1 MIMGISR
8 LLPLFIGCLVFCSC
22 RDRVPNS
29 NSSLSLD
36 YYQSLQNPSYTINS
50 RTIRK
55 LVDSLMR
62 NDSDRQAADLFM
74 RSHYRN
80 GGQFV
85 WIDRYGVD
93 HRADSLLNYLRKVDR
108 MGFSQRA
115 FNVNAIERDL
125 EVLRKLEL
133 DNRHDQINQVMA
145 RLEYRLTKAY
155 LRYASGQRFGYM
167 NPTYVFNRL
176 DSIETN
182 PYDTIQRSIRYRG
195 LFDVGMQHADHK
207 FYGLAL
213 RQAATDSIQR
223 FLHDIQP
230 KNPFYYQLEQKL
242 ASGDITGVD
251 RRRILCNM
259 ERCRWRQYDHPDKH
273 SKKVV
278 VNIPSYHLMCIDN
291 GDTITMRIG
300 CGAVQT
306 KTPLLNSYIKW
317 MDINPR
323 WMIPRSILLKDIARH
338 VGNPHYFH
346 SRNYYVFERSTGKE
360 IDPARL
366 SGDMLLSGAYGV
378 AQRGGKGNALGR
390 IIFRFDNNFSVYLHD
405 TSCKDVFSREDRG
418 VSHGCVRVE
427 KPLDFAIFLL
437 KDKDEET
444 IEKIKYSMNADT
456 LSNRKLVIGSLKVEP
471 QIPLFITY
479 YTVYPMAGGRMECYN
494 DVYGYDEVIFNCL
507 RKYL

>member
-1 MIMGISR
+1 
-8 LLPLFIGCLVFCSC
+8 
-22 RDRVPNS
+22 
-29 NSSLSLD
+29 
-36 YYQSLQNPSYTINS
+36 
-50 RTIRK
+50 
-55 LVDSLMR
+55 
-62 NDSDRQAADLFM
+62 
-74 RSHYRN
+74 
-80 GGQFV
+80 
-85 WIDRYGVD
+85 
-93 HRADSLLNYLRKVDR
+93 
-108 MGFSQRA
+108 
-115 FNVNAIERDL
+115 
-125 EVLRKLEL
+125 
-133 DNRHDQINQVMA
+133 
-145 RLEYRLTKAY
+145 
-155 LRYASGQRFGYM
+155 
-167 NPTYVFNRL
+167 
-176 DSIETN
+176 
-182 PYDTIQRSIRYRG
+182 
-195 LFDVGMQHADHK
+195 
-207 FYGLAL
+207 
-213 RQAATDSIQR
+213 
-223 FLHDIQP
+223 
-230 KNPFYYQLEQKL
+230 
-242 ASGDITGVD
+242 
-251 RRRILCNM
+251 M

-306 KTPLLNSYIKW
+306 KTPLLNSYIKR